1 MKIDLFQ
8 SHGHCWVFQICWHIL
23 CSTFTAS
30 SFRILN
36 ISVGISSPL
45 VALFIVMLYKACLT
59 EVRLWWVTTPSW
71 LSRSLR
77 PFLYSFSVYSCHLF
91 LVSSVSVRSLP
102 FLSFTVPVLA
112 WNVPLI
118 SPLFLKRSLVCSVL
132 LFSST
137 SLHYFLRKPFY
148 LSLLF
153 SGTLYSVRYI
163 FPFLLCISLLFFPQ
177 LFVKHLRQSLCL
189 LAFLFLW
196 DGFGHCFLY
205 NVTNLCP

>member
-1 MKIDLFQ
+1 MPLYGGLNIALLWGWMKTDLFL
-8 SHGHCWVFQICWHIL
+8 SCGHCWVFQIFWHVEF
-23 CSTFTAS
+23 STFTAS

-137 SLHYFLRKPFY
+137 SLH
-148 LSLLF
+148 
-153 SGTLYSVRYI
+153 
-163 FPFLLCISLLFFPQ
+163 
-177 LFVKHLRQSLCL
+177 
-189 LAFLFLW
+189 
-196 DGFGHCFLY
+196 
-205 NVTNLCP
+205 